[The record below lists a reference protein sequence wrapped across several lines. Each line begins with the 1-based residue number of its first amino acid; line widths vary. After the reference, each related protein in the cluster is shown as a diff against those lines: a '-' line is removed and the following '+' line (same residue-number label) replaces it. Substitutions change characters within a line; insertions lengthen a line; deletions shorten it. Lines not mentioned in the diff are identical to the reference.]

1 MLSALAR
8 KAGVAGR
15 LEGRHQRFGQVHVG
29 VLAAIVGERRPVL
42 VELLGARAVRLVP
55 EARLENLRDVGEQRV
70 GVGMADAFGA
80 RRRQQD
86 EGVAIGELVALAR
99 AVVVERPE
107 IAAVL
112 GVAMALA
119 DRLHAV
125 IDDVGGAGPAEQM
138 GDGEA
143 MDHARRL
150 VQRPHAV
157 ARQRPAARVEIGE
170 AALGDRSD
178 PARRTPAAN
187 RPRRRASGGGRG
199 GRARMAAQRARSW
212 FGVSSAAEF
221 AAFCCADASP
231 PLAARGCGGAS
242 ARASKVCGAAPG
254 KLA

>member
-1 MLSALAR
+1 M
-8 KAGVAGR
+8 
-15 LEGRHQRFGQVHVG
+15 
-29 VLAAIVGERRPVL
+29 
-42 VELLGARAVRLVP
+42 RLVP
-55 EARLENLRDVGEQRV
+55 EARFENFGDVGEQRV

-80 RRRQQD
+80 RRGEQD

-157 ARQRPAARVEIGE
+157 AGQRPAARVEIGE
-170 AALGDRSD
+170 AAGRIDQIRLVKRQQRIGLVGE
-178 PARRTPAAN
+178 PAA
-187 RPRRRASGGGRG
+187 
-199 GRARMAAQRARSW
+199 
-212 FGVSSAAEF
+212 V
-221 AAFCCADASP
+221 
-231 PLAARGCGGAS
+231 GGAGAPEGGVRRSES
-242 ARASKVCGAAPG
+242 ASATSQRR
-254 KLA
+254 

>member
-1 MLSALAR
+1 M
-8 KAGVAGR
+8 
-15 LEGRHQRFGQVHVG
+15 HVG

-42 VELLGARAVRLVP
+42 AEFLGAGAVRLVP
-55 EARLENLRDVGEQRV
+55 EARLENFRDVGEQRV
-70 GVGMADAFGA
+70 GVRMADAFGA
-80 RRRQQD
+80 RRREQD

-138 GDGEA
+138 RDGEA

-150 VQRPHAV
+150 VQRPRAI

-170 AALGDRSD
+170 AARRIDQLRLVERQQRIGLGDE
-178 PARRTPAAN
+178 PAAV
-187 RPRRRASGGGRG
+187 ARG
-199 GRARMAAQRARSW
+199 GRATTAAQRAGSW
-212 FGVSSAAEF
+212 F
-221 AAFCCADASP
+221 
-231 PLAARGCGGAS
+231 
-242 ARASKVCGAAPG
+242 
-254 KLA
+254 